1 MSSINENATNNS
13 IFNLVENANSSNDN
27 TPPPPPPPEEI
38 ESDTDNDT
46 DTDVENND
54 LNFNDDDDDDND
66 DGDSDD
72 GDSDDDGNDG
82 NGDDNS
88 HISVDGQPDNINLSE
103 TLNNDYNTD
112 DDDDDDDDELNE
124 DYLQKITNNM
134 KTNII
139 NKFHPELN
147 SHNYDE
153 INSYTKILR
162 DKNNN
167 IIDPFHKTIPIL
179 TKYERSRILG
189 QRAKQINSGSKA
201 FVEVDKN
208 IHDGYLIASKELNEK
223 KIPFIIRRPLPNGG
237 SEYWKLEDLEIL

>member
-27 TPPPPPPPEEI
+27 TPPPPPPEEI

-54 LNFNDDDDDDND
+54 LNFNDDDDDD
-66 DGDSDD
+66 
-72 GDSDDDGNDG
+72 DDDGNSDG
-82 NGDDNS
+82 NDDENS
-88 HISVDGQPDNINLSE
+88 HNSVDGQPDNINLSE
-103 TLNNDYNTD
+103 TLNNDYNTDDD

>member
-1 MSSINENATNNS
+1 
-13 IFNLVENANSSNDN
+13 
-27 TPPPPPPPEEI
+27 
-38 ESDTDNDT
+38 
-46 DTDVENND
+46 
-54 LNFNDDDDDDND
+54 
-66 DGDSDD
+66 
-72 GDSDDDGNDG
+72 
-82 NGDDNS
+82 
-88 HISVDGQPDNINLSE
+88 
-103 TLNNDYNTD
+103 
-112 DDDDDDDDELNE
+112 
-124 DYLQKITNNM
+124 M
-134 KTNII
+134 KTNVI

-208 IHDGYLIASKELNEK
+208 IHDGYLIASKELHEK
-223 KIPFIIRRPLPNGG
+223 KSPLLFEDHYLMVEVNIG
-237 SEYWKLEDLEIL
+237 SWKIWR

>member
-1 MSSINENATNNS
+1 MSSINEKATNNS
-13 IFNLVENANSSNDN
+13 IFNLVENDNSSNDN
-27 TPPPPPPPEEI
+27 TPPPPPPPHDDIDSDYENNT
-38 ESDTDNDT
+38 DTDNDT
-46 DTDVENND
+46 DNND
-54 LNFNDDDDDDND
+54 LNFNDDDDDNNNDNID
-66 DGDSDD
+66 SEDSDN
-72 GDSDDDGNDG
+72 ND
-82 NGDDNS
+82 DDNS
-88 HISVDGQPDNINLSE
+88 QISTDGQTDNINLSE
-103 TLNNDYNTD
+103 TLNNSYDTD
-112 DDDDDDDDELNE
+112 DDDDDDEELNE
-124 DYLQKITNNM
+124 DYLQKITNSM
-134 KTNII
+134 KTNVI

-208 IHDGYLIASKELNEK
+208 IHDGYLIASKELHEK

-237 SEYWKLEDLEIL
+237 SEYWKLEDLEII

>member
-27 TPPPPPPPEEI
+27 TPPPPPPEEI

-54 LNFNDDDDDDND
+54 LNFNDDDDDD
-66 DGDSDD
+66 
-72 GDSDDDGNDG
+72 DDDGNSDG
-82 NGDDNS
+82 NDDENS

-103 TLNNDYNTD
+103 TLNNDYNTDDD

>member
-1 MSSINENATNNS
+1 MSSINEKTTNNS
-13 IFNLVENANSSNDN
+13 IFNLVENDNSSSDN
-27 TPPPPPPPEEI
+27 TPPPPPPPEDI
-38 ESDTDNDT
+38 ESDYDNDT
-46 DTDVENND
+46 DTDNDADNND
-54 LNFNDDDDDDND
+54 LNFNDDDDNDNND
-66 DGDSDD
+66 DIDSGDSDK
-72 GDSDDDGNDG
+72 DDDENSKGSFDG
-82 NGDDNS
+82 EK
-88 HISVDGQPDNINLSE
+88 DNINLSE
-103 TLNNDYNTD
+103 TLNNSYDTD
-112 DDDDDDDDELNE
+112 DDDDDDDDEELDE

-179 TKYERSRILG
+179 TKYERARILG

-201 FVEVDKN
+201 FVEIDKN

-237 SEYWKLEDLEIL
+237 SEYWKLEDLEII